1 MDEIIFEV
9 RDDPECGLRA
19 RALGY
24 SIFTQGA
31 DLTELQDMLRD
42 AVRLYFK
49 DENER
54 PRVIR
59 LHYVQEVVIA
69 A

>member
-24 SIFTQGA
+24 SIFTQA
-31 DLTELQDMLRD
+31 ENLDELQGMLRD
-42 AVRLYFK
+42 AVRLFF
-49 DENER
+49 ENELER

-59 LHYVQEVVIA
+59 LQMN
-69 A
+69 